1 VTGKCTNFHIL
12 NFNIFLTTCT
22 NTGVLQ
28 TRQKFE
34 SSPILTVSFALCF
47 THFYQFHL
55 GVVSTVLFRFISS
68 SVDKHLQRLLSSEPS
83 LTTKASAI
91 GMNGQSILSP

>member
-1 VTGKCTNFHIL
+1 MITYRKAKGKFTTFHTGT
-12 NFNIFLTTCT
+12 FNIFLITYM

-34 SSPILTVSFALCF
+34 SSPTLTVSFALCF

-55 GVVSTVLFRFISS
+55 GVVSAVLFRFISS
-68 SVDKHLQRLLSSEPS
+68 SEDKHLQQLPSSETQHQPS
-83 LTTKASAI
+83 A
-91 GMNGQSILSP
+91 